1 MPDFTST
8 TRLKVLL
15 GIPAAVTQHDAKL
28 TNVAAAVDQQMLDLM
43 GMAAFTSGT
52 WTETLDVD
60 GPNVEML
67 ALKYS
72 PVTSVAA
79 VTDNG
84 QSVQS
89 TAYYANSAG
98 FLIRKDGGYFTPG
111 WQRVSITY
119 TAGQAIPGSLLLA
132 GDELGAAMFNAAPHA
147 GFDSERLGDYNY
159 RLPESSIPATV
170 LRALA
175 GYRRVHGRR

>member
-8 TRLKVLL
+8 TRLKALL
-15 GIPAAVTQHDAKL
+15 GIPAAVTQHDTKL
-28 TNVAAAVDQQMLDLM
+28 TNIAAAVDQQLLDLM
-43 GMAAFTSGT
+43 GMAGFTSQSR
-52 WTETLDVD
+52 TETVD
-60 GPNVEML
+60 IDGFNVDMI

-72 PVTSVAA
+72 PVTAVAA

-84 QSVQS
+84 QAIAA

-98 FLIRKDGGYFTPG
+98 FLIRTDGGFFTPG
-111 WQRVSITY
+111 RQKVSLTY

-159 RLPESSIPATV
+159 RLPDAAVPAGV

-175 GYRRVHGRR
+175 GYRRVHGRV